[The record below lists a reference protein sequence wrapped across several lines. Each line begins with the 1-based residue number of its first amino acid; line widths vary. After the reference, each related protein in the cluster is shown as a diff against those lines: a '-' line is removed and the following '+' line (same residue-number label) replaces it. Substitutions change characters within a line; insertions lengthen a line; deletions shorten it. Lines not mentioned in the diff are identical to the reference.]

1 MTEFLDIGLP
11 FFDDINKQVSKQGYF
26 NTHLIDWRSAD
37 NRFLPFQIEDS
48 LGAGLS
54 QFDLVNTETGASVS
68 YLTYFNSNVVV
79 TLVDGEYYYTHQGLI
94 DVSVTNGRY
103 YFYAKNAS
111 SSREWWSEEFV
122 MCGNITE
129 EINYL
134 LISTDDYLL
143 IGGTD
148 RLLIG

>member
-1 MTEFLDIGLP
+1 MIEFLDIGLP
-11 FFDDINKQVSKQGYF
+11 FFDDINKQVSKHEYF
-26 NTHLIDWRSAD
+26 NNHIVDWKGAK
-37 NRFLPFQIEDS
+37 NRFLPFQITDT

-54 QFDLVNTETGASVS
+54 QFDLVNSETGSSVS
-68 YLTYFNSNVVV
+68 YLSYFNANVIT
-79 TLVDGEYYYTHQGLI
+79 TLVDGVYYYTHQGLV
-94 DVSVTNGRY
+94 DVSVGNGRY

-111 SSREWWSEEFV
+111 SSKEWWSEEFV
-122 MCGNITE
+122 MCDGINE
-129 EINYL
+129 EDDYL